1 MKKVARS
8 GLNYFVIL
16 ILIALG
22 VLGLALPIAP
32 GLIFIVIAVVILS
45 YEIPFIE
52 RKLEQYI
59 DKDKDFGKMFYKYKV
74 KLDKYFR

>member
-22 VLGLALPIAP
+22 VFGLALPIIP
-32 GLIFIVIAVVILS
+32 GLIFIVVAVVILS

-52 RKLEQYI
+52 RKLEQHI
-59 DKDKDFGKMFYKYKV
+59 DKDKDFGKMFYKYKA

>member
-45 YEIPFIE
+45 YEIPSLKESFNNKFKRVRTLEKFFKNI
-52 RKLEQYI
+52 KLS
-59 DKDKDFGKMFYKYKV
+59 
-74 KLDKYFR
+74 